1 MISAQTI
8 GTAMST
14 DTEKRNG
21 TEKTG
26 DGRVSIGITIA
37 ATVRSLS
44 ASLLD
49 EDSGSTSPSHRAGNA
64 QEKARGFV
72 RPSSLK
78 GVPLGPKDTQDSRRF
93 AGMQRSHA
101 KVAPPVQPD
110 KRRKKI
116 VQLFGNLVEIYGRRH
131 PTTRDQEKHHKP

>member
-64 QEKARGFV
+64 QEEARGFM
-72 RPSSLK
+72 R
-78 GVPLGPKDTQDSRRF
+78 
-93 AGMQRSHA
+93 
-101 KVAPPVQPD
+101 
-110 KRRKKI
+110 
-116 VQLFGNLVEIYGRRH
+116 LFLTERCPARA
-131 PTTRDQEKHHKP
+131 